1 MKKLISSLMCFCM
14 AAGVMVGCSDGGQ
27 TTAAPETSGDAT
39 TAAPETSGDETTA
52 AASGEKTPLN
62 LYVFTDEVQKMVER
76 FLSEH
81 PEWSDK
87 YELKT
92 TVTATDG
99 GAYQQ
104 KLDAALAAGGED
116 APDIYAAESAFV
128 KKYTAGDMGQYA
140 ATYEDLGI
148 ADLDKKIS
156 DAKLANYTVEIGKN
170 ADGKVVGLAYQ
181 STGGVYIYRRSIA
194 KDVFGSDDPEAV
206 AKEIGPGWD
215 KFFEAAKKCKDK
227 GVAIVSG
234 DGDIWHAIEN
244 GSDKGWIVD
253 GKLNID
259 AKREK
264 FFDYSKQLKDNK
276 YHNDTQDWTED
287 WYADMSD
294 AGKDAGKQPVLG
306 FFGPAWLINYVIGTH
321 PDPNPTKGD
330 WAITTSTEP
339 FFWGGTWILANKDTT
354 KKDVIAAIIEWITLD
369 TSETGLQ
376 YLWASG
382 AYNTS
387 GTKDT
392 VASEVVMDK
401 ADGTVE
407 FLGGQNMFDY
417 FKPANAAADP
427 SKLTQYDETINGIWR
442 DAVRQYTGGEA
453 KKDEAIATFK
463 TNVKEQLDLAE

>member
-27 TTAAPETSGDAT
+27 T

-156 DAKLANYTVEIGKN
+156 DAKLANYTV
-170 ADGKVVGLAYQ
+170 
-181 STGGVYIYRRSIA
+181 
-194 KDVFGSDDPEAV
+194 
-206 AKEIGPGWD
+206 
-215 KFFEAAKKCKDK
+215 
-227 GVAIVSG
+227 
-234 DGDIWHAIEN
+234 
-244 GSDKGWIVD
+244 
-253 GKLNID
+253 
-259 AKREK
+259 
-264 FFDYSKQLKDNK
+264 
-276 YHNDTQDWTED
+276 
-287 WYADMSD
+287 
-294 AGKDAGKQPVLG
+294 
-306 FFGPAWLINYVIGTH
+306 
-321 PDPNPTKGD
+321 
-330 WAITTSTEP
+330 
-339 FFWGGTWILANKDTT
+339 
-354 KKDVIAAIIEWITLD
+354 
-369 TSETGLQ
+369 
-376 YLWASG
+376 
-382 AYNTS
+382 
-387 GTKDT
+387 
-392 VASEVVMDK
+392 
-401 ADGTVE
+401 
-407 FLGGQNMFDY
+407 
-417 FKPANAAADP
+417 
-427 SKLTQYDETINGIWR
+427 
-442 DAVRQYTGGEA
+442 
-453 KKDEAIATFK
+453 
-463 TNVKEQLDLAE
+463 